1 MDGFLFT
8 CICDATD
15 CRIEKINYKNWEY
28 QYEFYNQYKGFH
40 SLRYNVIISLKKVFF
55 FLIIR
60 DIFWFQMVHF

>member
-55 FLIIR
+55 F
-60 DIFWFQMVHF
+60 